1 MTHTGFLENTRMF
14 VTHEPV
20 VNDLQT
26 SRVKINVKQFSILYG
41 LMIQIYLLLKRIMAT
56 ISET

>member
-1 MTHTGFLENTRMF
+1 MF
-14 VTHEPV
+14 VTHESK

-26 SRVKINVKQFSILYG
+26 SRVKINVKQYSILYG
-41 LMIQIYLLLKRIMAT
+41 LMIQIYLLLKIIMAT